1 MSGLSR
7 GLPEPSP
14 DCARRRRGSRNGG
27 GSLCA
32 FADDDLRPRRPGDGG
47 SEHRI
52 QQGFGV
58 GSLRQPP
65 KNVGK
70 PAIEQQHGETVD
82 QRPGA
87 RDRRGLIERQRLFGN
102 LLLPVAHRS
111 RRRDLRT
118 TPWRPHAATAA
129 TYRAARCGTSD
140 RTCRDGPAHRRHRP
154 WPAPSPAPPA
164 CRRRRPAA
172 AMAALNCRNPI
183 AASSLTRPVR
193 SPK

>member
-7 GLPEPSP
+7 GLPDPSP
-14 DCARRRRGSRNGG
+14 ACAHRRRGFGNQGP
-27 GSLCA
+27 
-32 FADDDLRPRRPGDGG
+32 FANCDDDLRPLRPDHGC

-52 QQGFGV
+52 QQGFGI
-58 GSLRQPP
+58 GSLRQALED
-65 KNVGK
+65 VGK

-87 RDRRGLIERQRLFGN
+87 RDRRGLIERQRVCRKSA
-102 LLLPVAHRS
+102 PAVARRS

-118 TPWRPHAATAA
+118 TPLRPHAATAA

-140 RTCRDGPAHRRHRP
+140 RTCRDGPAHRRCRP
-154 WPAPSPAPPA
+154 WPAPSPAAQA
-164 CRRRRPAA
+164 CHRRRPPAT
-172 AMAALNCRNPI
+172 MAALNCRNPI